1 MHGEVS
7 ARPERLPDDGDFLL
21 SLYGS
26 TRRPE
31 LTGLG
36 WPETEVDAF
45 VRMQFG
51 AQARH
56 YRESFPDAAY
66 SVICVDG
73 EPVGRLIIN
82 RADDEIVIVDIT
94 LVPEFRRIGVGGR
107 LVRRLL
113 DEADAARLR
122 VRCHVRE
129 DSDARRFWERAG
141 FTEDGSDGVYVAMDR
156 APRPGRSDRRSAPG
170 TDTNP

>member
-1 MHGEVS
+1 MHGDLS
-7 ARPERLPDDGDFLL
+7 TRTERLPDDGGFLL
-21 SLYGS
+21 SLYAS
-26 TRRPE
+26 TRRAE

-36 WPETEVDAF
+36 WSAEEQDGF
-45 VRMQFG
+45 IRMQFD
-51 AQARH
+51 AQTRH
-56 YRESFPDAAY
+56 YRQAFPGAAY